1 MRLAS
6 KPWLLIIVMMSG
18 ALFLL
23 TFVELLSRFLAMPRP
38 LPYPLFVFIAI
49 SDVFVILICLWLMI
63 RARDRSNLS
72 NR

>member
-49 SDVFVILICLWLMI
+49 NDVFVILICLWLTI